1 MDSAA
6 QDPQKTQLQ
15 NPGLEMRPP
24 QVPMQEAPPFA
35 GVDIESLKRQARELA
50 IHQTLAQNQYQMQ
63 QTPPQRSASQLPT
76 LPNFAPQPVQQFVQE
91 SAPEVIYVRRNLTIA
106 EMIVVFAISLILVSG
121 GQFVFSALSNHLPRL
136 EIKVK

>member
-6 QDPQKTQLQ
+6 QDPQNTKLQ
-15 NPGLEMRPP
+15 NPGPEMRPP

-50 IHQTLAQNQYQMQ
+50 IQQTLAQNQYQMQ

-76 LPNFAPQPVQQFVQE
+76 LPNFAPQPVQQVVQE
-91 SAPEVIYVRRNLTIA
+91 PEIVYVRRNLTIA
-106 EMIVVFAISLILVSG
+106 EVIVVFAISLILVSG

>member
-6 QDPQKTQLQ
+6 QNPQKTQLQ

-91 SAPEVIYVRRNLTIA
+91 SAPEIIYVRRNLTIA